1 MKMYGITIVS
11 CCLTISIIGGC
22 QSKQKDVKTSVNV
35 VSEMATAAAKGDYLG
50 GVAIGENYL
59 RDNPGDTNVLE
70 QTAILTLAR
79 AKQDQKNREVLV
91 SRAVL
96 LVDRSVKSSRSQ
108 EDEVN
113 RFADRFVP
121 ARAFESAGDLSS
133 DKCRYYRRALTL
145 NNEAAMALSVES
157 LKSSGNKEISTKPLR
172 EQSRRLQSEL
182 EKRILESRYGND

>member
-70 QTAILTLAR
+70 QTAILTLAH
-79 AKQDQKNREVLV
+79 L
-91 SRAVL
+91 
-96 LVDRSVKSSRSQ
+96 
-108 EDEVN
+108 
-113 RFADRFVP
+113 
-121 ARAFESAGDLSS
+121 
-133 DKCRYYRRALTL
+133 
-145 NNEAAMALSVES
+145 
-157 LKSSGNKEISTKPLR
+157 
-172 EQSRRLQSEL
+172 
-182 EKRILESRYGND
+182 